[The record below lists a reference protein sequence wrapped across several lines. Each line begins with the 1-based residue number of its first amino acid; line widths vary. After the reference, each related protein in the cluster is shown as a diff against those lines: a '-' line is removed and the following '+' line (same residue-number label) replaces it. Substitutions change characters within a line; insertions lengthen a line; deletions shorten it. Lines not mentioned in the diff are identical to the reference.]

1 LHLHELLSSESVVAH
16 SSALLA
22 AVWHVDVPA
31 VQLRC
36 RLRSDYRIA
45 VVPSA
50 EGLLLCNSWSWLRD
64 YSSAG
69 ASGDSTTH
77 SVPNATA
84 HASPDSTRHTLGAS
98 GSIQLRCGRRE
109 HMGTGQERLVLPQS
123 PPWLSSDSAPA
134 AAHAAAHPASSA
146 ADFAAKA
153 SGSLQLQ

>member
-1 LHLHELLSSESVVAH
+1 VHHHELLSSESAVAH
-16 SSALLA
+16 SFSVLA
-22 AVWHVDVPA
+22 VVWYVDVPA

-36 RLRSDYRIA
+36 WLRSDYDIA
-45 VVPSA
+45 MVPGA
-50 EGLLLCNSWSWLRD
+50 EGLLLCNSRAWLRD

-69 ASGDSTTH
+69 ASGDGATH

-84 HASPDSTRHTLGAS
+84 NASPDSTRHTLGAS

-109 HMGTGQERLVLPQS
+109 HMGAGQERLVLPQS
-123 PPWLSSDSAPA
+123 PPRLPSDSAPA
-134 AAHAAAHPASSA
+134 AAHPAPGA